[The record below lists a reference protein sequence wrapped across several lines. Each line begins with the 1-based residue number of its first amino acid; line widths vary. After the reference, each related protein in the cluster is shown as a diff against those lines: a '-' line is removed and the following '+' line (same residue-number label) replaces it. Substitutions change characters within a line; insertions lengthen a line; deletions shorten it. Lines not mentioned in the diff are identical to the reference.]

1 MRNAALVDY
10 CSKTGT
16 TKENWL
22 SDSFY
27 ASRGIGFAHTGMA
40 GISWSSA
47 NDPEFCAM

>member
-1 MRNAALVDY
+1 MVKR
-10 CSKTGT
+10 TGT

-27 ASRGIGFAHTGMA
+27 GSRSIGWARTSMA

-47 NDPEFCAM
+47 NDPEFRAM